1 MRSWTSLT
9 AAALVIAALTSTA
22 GAADVEGKIQS
33 YDAGERAIT
42 LDNGT
47 KIFVAEGVATDGLRE
62 GVEVTISYEEKDG
75 KNVATSVGTKQ

>member
-1 MRSWTSLT
+1 MRSVTSLT

-62 GVEVTISYEEKDG
+62 GVDVTISYEEKDG
-75 KNVATSVGTKQ
+75 KNVATSVGMK

>member
-1 MRSWTSLT
+1 MRTLVSLT
-9 AAALVIAALTSTA
+9 VAVLIIAVFTLAA
-22 GAADVEGKIQS
+22 GAADVQGKVQS

-47 KIFVAEGVATDGLRE
+47 KIYVADGVATDALRE

-75 KNVATSVGTKQ
+75 KNVATSVDAK

>member
-1 MRSWTSLT
+1 MRTLVSLT
-9 AAALVIAALTSTA
+9 LAALIIAVFTMAA
-22 GAADVEGKIQS
+22 GAADVEGKVQS

-47 KIFVAEGVATDGLRE
+47 KIYVADGVATDGLRE

-75 KNVATSVGTKQ
+75 RNIATSLGMKN

>member
-1 MRSWTSLT
+1 MRTSVT
-9 AAALVIAALTSTA
+9 TTVAALIIAVLTLAA
-22 GAADVEGKIQS
+22 GAADLEGKIQS

-47 KIFVAEGVATDGLRE
+47 KVYVAEGVATDGLRE

-75 KNVATSVGTKQ
+75 KNVATSLDMK

>member
-1 MRSWTSLT
+1 MRSVTSLT

-47 KIFVAEGVATDGLRE
+47 KIFVADGVATDGLRE
-62 GVEVTISYEEKDG
+62 GVDVTISYEEKDG
-75 KNVATSVGTKQ
+75 KNVATSVGMK